1 MTTTNIHILK
11 YTNIGNITN
20 KHTIQNLVFHHT
32 PIPRVPSSEASDRT
46 TRRRRDAVS
55 AQREAISGGREGASR
70 QLELEVRAL
79 SKEDR
84 QKLLEEAGFG
94 VEMDA
99 TQVLAIKADLAIP
112 WYRLR
117 ILRRYMYV
125 TSLVLVLQIQ

>member
-1 MTTTNIHILK
+1 M
-11 YTNIGNITN
+11 
-20 KHTIQNLVFHHT
+20 
-32 PIPRVPSSEASDRT
+32 
-46 TRRRRDAVS
+46 S
-55 AQREAISGGREGASR
+55 AQREVISGGREGASR

-125 TSLVLVLQIQ
+125 TSLVMVLQIQ

>member
-1 MTTTNIHILK
+1 M
-11 YTNIGNITN
+11 
-20 KHTIQNLVFHHT
+20 
-32 PIPRVPSSEASDRT
+32 
-46 TRRRRDAVS
+46 S
-55 AQREAISGGREGASR
+55 AQREVISGGREGASR

-125 TSLVLVLQIQ
+125 TSLVLVLQILKSIVLDG

>member
-1 MTTTNIHILK
+1 M
-11 YTNIGNITN
+11 
-20 KHTIQNLVFHHT
+20 
-32 PIPRVPSSEASDRT
+32 
-46 TRRRRDAVS
+46 S

-84 QKLLEEAGFG
+84 QKLLEKAGFG

>member
-1 MTTTNIHILK
+1 M
-11 YTNIGNITN
+11 
-20 KHTIQNLVFHHT
+20 
-32 PIPRVPSSEASDRT
+32 
-46 TRRRRDAVS
+46 S
-55 AQREAISGGREGASR
+55 AQREVISGGREGASR

-125 TSLVLVLQIQ
+125 TSLVLVLQILKPIVLDG